1 MDKEIFIRE
10 FLERLDDCVDAEVE
24 PCDCDTVVKNMAENI
39 IDEVPKL
46 TDAQKIFIRG
56 HSTAC
61 DVAATATLDK
71 QAARAALDRLF
82 KDLQDFA
89 GVIITNGTSGGV
101 IGFSKGSVLREVI
114 ADKIEKQKTK
124 RKIK

>member
-10 FLERLDDCVDAEVE
+10 FLERIEKCAELDGENARA
-24 PCDCDTVVKNMAENI
+24 VKKCWVWFRR
-39 IDEVPKL
+39 DE
-46 TDAQKIFIRG
+46 
-56 HSTAC
+56 
-61 DVAATATLDK
+61 
-71 QAARAALDRLF
+71 ARAALDRLF